1 MTGQV
6 GRVKVID
13 GKYEVLREL
22 STQGMVTLS
31 EVRAA
36 EGVTRHVAWFAVV
49 TPADRQVFH
58 AYRTALR
65 ALEPAGLTD
74 VVARP
79 GAYYAVWKPVAGQ
92 PLAALLEQKV
102 RPQETVDALNAT
114 ADTLAAQGYALDDAD
129 LVTENHQ
136 VSVAYLRPLTLPRT
150 PEDIAARNAQTLAP
164 LKAGRVRRR
173 REPGAWL
180 SFVPG
185 LLLLGGA
192 AYLGAQA
199 VQIYLN
205 PPVREVVS
213 VTGQEAKVAARS
225 LTGAGFRVEYTQGQA
240 GGRAIGSIIRQD
252 PAGGTTLPR
261 GRLVI
266 LTVNNP
272 PAIEVPALEEMNVG
286 QARDALKDRAM
297 LVGKVIKIDGTLSNT
312 PEGRVIA
319 QLPEAGSSAQRGQ
332 SVQLLISTGISAKE
346 TWLPN
351 LTGLTFD
358 QAQAHARAAGLV
370 VTSVERQ
377 PSDQPENT
385 VLEQTPAPYVRVD
398 VGSPVKL
405 TVASARYSA
414 PSRPAGNL
422 PLPPAYVP
430 PTPVQPEA
438 PQGTEP
444 TTEPV
449 TPDAVP
455 ATPDTGSTGTGTGTT
470 TPPAPETAQPTTPAT
485 PEIAPTE
492 PQTRSVNFEYVF
504 PGDLPAGNYTVVVRD
519 DDGERQIMPPTAAA
533 NLANRRANSSEAAV
547 VRGNA
552 VFVIR
557 RDGVDYATVTP

>member
-1 MTGQV
+1 MVCRGDPRRPAGVPRVPHGAAGPGTCRSD
-6 GRVKVID
+6 GR
-13 GKYEVLREL
+13 GRPPRRVLRGLEARRRAAARGAAG
-22 STQGMVTLS
+22 TEGAPAGDRGRP
-31 EVRAA
+31 ERDGRHAGRAGVRAGRRRSGHREPSGERGVPAAPDAAAHARGHRRAQRPDPRPA
-36 EGVTRHVAWFAVV
+36 EGRAGTPPPRARRVAEFRSGAAAAGRRGV
-49 TPADRQVFH
+49 PG
-58 AYRTALR
+58 R
-65 ALEPAGLTD
+65 AG
-74 VVARP
+74 R
-79 GAYYAVWKPVAGQ
+79 
-92 PLAALLEQKV
+92 
-102 RPQETVDALNAT
+102 
-114 ADTLAAQGYALDDAD
+114 AD
-129 LVTENHQ
+129 L
-136 VSVAYLRPLTLPRT
+136 
-150 PEDIAARNAQTLAP
+150 PE
-164 LKAGRVRRR
+164 
-173 REPGAWL
+173 
-180 SFVPG
+180 
-185 LLLLGGA
+185 
-192 AYLGAQA
+192 
-199 VQIYLN
+199 

-358 QAQAHARAAGLV
+358 QARAHARAAGLV

-455 ATPDTGSTGTGTGTT
+455 ATPDTGSTGTGTT

-492 PQTRSVNFEYVF
+492 PQSRSVNFEYVF

>member
-36 EGVTRHVAWFAVV
+36 EGVTRHVAWFAVA

-358 QAQAHARAAGLV
+358 QARAHARAAGLV

-455 ATPDTGSTGTGTGTT
+455 ATPDTGSTGTGTT

-492 PQTRSVNFEYVF
+492 PQSRSVNFEYVF

>member
-6 GRVKVID
+6 GRMKVID

-22 STQGMVTLS
+22 SAGGMVTLS

-36 EGVTRHVAWFAVV
+36 EGVTRRVAWFAVS

-92 PLAALLEQKV
+92 PLAATLEQKV
-102 RPQETVDALNAT
+102 RPQETVDAVQA
-114 ADTLAAQGYALDDAD
+114 LAARLAEQGYALADAEVVVED
-129 LVTENHQ
+129 Q
-136 VSVAYLRPLTLPRT
+136 AAQVAYLTPLNAPRT

-164 LKAGRVRRR
+164 LQKGRVRPR

-180 SFVPG
+180 TFVPG

-192 AYLGAQA
+192 VYLGSQA
-199 VQIYLN
+199 VNIYLN
-205 PPVREVVS
+205 PPVRDVVS
-213 VTGQEAKVAARS
+213 VTGQEAKVAARA
-225 LTGAGFRVEYTQGQA
+225 LTDAGFRVEYTQGQA

-252 PAGGTTLPR
+252 PAGGTKLPM
-261 GRLVI
+261 GRLVT

-272 PAIEVPALEEMNVG
+272 PAIEVPRLEEMNLD
-286 QARDALKDRAM
+286 QARDALKDRNM
-297 LVGKVIKIDGTLSNT
+297 LIGKVLKVDGTLSNT
-312 PEGRVIA
+312 AEGRVIA

-332 SVQLLISTGISAKE
+332 AVQLLISTGVSGKE

-351 LTGLTFD
+351 LTGLTYE
-358 QAQAHARAAGLV
+358 QARAHARAAGLV

-377 PSDQPENT
+377 PSDKAENS
-385 VLEQTPAPYVRVD
+385 VLEQTPAPYVRVT

-405 TVASARYSA
+405 TIASARYSA
-414 PSRPAGNL
+414 PSRPAGDL

-430 PTPVQPEA
+430 PVPVEPEA
-438 PQGTEP
+438 PA
-444 TTEPV
+444 EPV
-449 TPDAVP
+449 TPEPTAPTPDSTPVTPDSVP
-455 ATPDTGSTGTGTGTT
+455 AL
-470 TPPAPETAQPTTPAT
+470 PEAPAT
-485 PEIAPTE
+485 PEIPPSNAA
-492 PQTRSVNFEYVF
+492 TRTVTFEYVF
-504 PGDLPAGNYTVVVRD
+504 PADLPDGNYAILVRD
-519 DDGERQIMPPTAAA
+519 ADGERVVRSAAPA
-533 NLANRRANSSEAAV
+533 DTLANQRASGDIP
-547 VRGNA
+547 VRGDA
-552 VFVIR
+552 VFIIR